1 MTMKAKFTLLVS
13 ALAAFT
19 TLATEDAEVVEMP
32 ESKAVGRGNC
42 DLMASNTVRAVF
54 RGIQQNQDGTQT
66 AIFEVVQNL
75 AHKRIV
81 RYGDGIMPVGMI
93 FTVALDR
100 NMPGQPASIVDEI
113 TLMQVGEEAVMM
125 IDHLFLFD
133 EPQGVNLRPC
143 VRMARKPAT
152 PATVPYPI
160 QPGAAPTA
168 PVAPAAP
175 VAPTPGSGTLYGA
188 AN

>member
-1 MTMKAKFTLLVS
+1 MKTKLTLL
-13 ALAAFT
+13 LAAITAFSAC
-19 TLATEDAEVVEMP
+19 ATEDALPEEPAAMP
-32 ESKAVGRGNC
+32 APGRGNC

-81 RYGDGIMPVGMI
+81 RYGDGMMPVGMM

-100 NMPGQPASIVDEI
+100 NMPGQPATIVDEI
-113 TLMQVGEEAVMM
+113 AQMQIGEEAVMM

-133 EPQGVNLRPC
+133 EPQGINLRPC
-143 VRMARKPAT
+143 VRIARKPAT
-152 PATVPYPI
+152 PAAPQYPT
-160 QPGAAPTA
+160 QPG
-168 PVAPAAP
+168 VMSVSPAAP
-175 VAPTPGSGTLYGA
+175 VAPTPGSGAVYGI

>member
-1 MTMKAKFTLLVS
+1 MKTKLTLL
-13 ALAAFT
+13 LAAIAAFSAC
-19 TLATEDAEVVEMP
+19 ATEDALPVEP
-32 ESKAVGRGNC
+32 AAEPAPGRGNC

-160 QPGAAPTA
+160 QPGVAPTA